1 MYFLQYIY
9 IYIYQPQSSITILL
23 KKKFFTSIFPIL
35 QAVSPKTHIKLSNPA
50 NHFPKPLLCFFY
62 YFSFNCLSSFRII
75 LPIYLKFLLVET
87 PINKNKNK
95 NKTNQ
100 TVFSKNKIKTNQT
113 DTNYLI
119 VL

>member
-9 IYIYQPQSSITILL
+9 IYISASILYHYFI
-23 KKKFFTSIFPIL
+23 KFFFFFTSIFPIL
-35 QAVSPKTHIKLSNPA
+35 QAVSPKTHIKLSNPT

-62 YFSFNCLSSFRII
+62 YFSFNCLSSFRIS